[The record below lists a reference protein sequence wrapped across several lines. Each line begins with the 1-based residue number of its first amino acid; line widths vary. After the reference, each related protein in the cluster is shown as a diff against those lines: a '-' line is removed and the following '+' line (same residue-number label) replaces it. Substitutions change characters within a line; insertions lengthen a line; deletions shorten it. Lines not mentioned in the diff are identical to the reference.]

1 MRRESMMISDRT
13 GMSMDGSA
21 VCYRC
26 RVEYDPSCYNKC
38 PSCGWRN
45 RTGGMRVVLL
55 WLAVLPAA
63 VLALF
68 VVAIVIDIAAP
79 QVGLRSTDA
88 ISGLARSVMMGYGF
102 VVVGSHLAPKKH
114 PAVPLVLASIYCA
127 VLVLLVYAVVSN
139 VPLSFEG
146 PRGLAIVSVVVGIA
160 AAFGTAVH
168 EAFYAG

>member
-1 MRRESMMISDRT
+1 MMTGDRT

-68 VVAIVIDIAAP
+68 VVAIVLDIAAALA
-79 QVGLRSTDA
+79 GRGSTDVFT
-88 ISGLARSVMMGYGF
+88 GLARSGMMGCGF
-102 VVVGSHLAPKKH
+102 VAAGSHVAPKKH

-168 EAFYAG
+168 EAFYAS